1 MTPLRWGVIGTG
13 GIADSFVSDLSFTD
27 SGEVV
32 AVGSR
37 SRESAQRFGDQHSI
51 PRRHASYEALVAD
64 HEVEAVYVATP
75 HPMHHANAL
84 LALSAGKHVL
94 VEKAF
99 TMNASEAVHLVRD
112 ARTRKLFLMEAMWTR
127 FLPHMIEI
135 RRLLASGALGKVISV
150 SADHGQWFAPDPASR
165 LFAPELGGGA
175 LLDLGVY
182 PVSFAS
188 MVLGTPSQVVS
199 LIQPAFSG
207 VDALT
212 SMLLGHPDG
221 SQAVLSC
228 TSSAVS
234 ATRAS
239 IVGTEA
245 RIDIDDVF
253 YASVGFTLTPR
264 VGEPIRF
271 DPPQNGLG
279 LHYEAAEVARCVR
292 AGLLESPG
300 MPLDESVAI
309 MRTMD
314 TVLASG

>member
-13 GIADSFVSDLSFTD
+13 SIAGSFVSDLAFTD

-37 SRESAQRFGDQHSI
+37 SQAGADRFADQHGI
-51 PRRHASYEALVAD
+51 PRRHPSYGALVAD

-112 ARTRKLFLMEAMWTR
+112 ARTRGLFLMEAMWTR
-127 FLPHMIEI
+127 CLPHIIEI
-135 RRLLASGALGKVISV
+135 RRLLEAGVLGQVVSV
-150 SADHGQWFAPDPASR
+150 SADHGQWFEADPTSR

-188 MVLGTPSQVVS
+188 MVLGTPNRVVS
-199 LIQPAFSG
+199 LIEPAATG
-207 VDALT
+207 VDALA
-212 SMLLGHPDG
+212 SILLGHPDG

-228 TSSAVS
+228 TSSAAS

-239 IVGTEA
+239 IVGTDA

-253 YASVGFTLTPR
+253 YAPVGFTLTPR
-264 VGEPIRF
+264 VGKPSRFEP
-271 DPPQNGLG
+271 PHVGLG

-292 AGLLESPG
+292 SGLLESPV

-314 TVLASG
+314 TILASG